1 MRGVKGAVDRKQ
13 DETVA
18 GFVAQC
24 AGLRSE
30 RIPEL
35 MRQQMKSLESA
46 RLPAEARIQAA
57 RLLAIYALEAE
68 RRLKAGELSLRIF
81 EGVLSPNSR

>member
-1 MRGVKGAVDRKQ
+1 
-13 DETVA
+13 
-18 GFVAQC
+18 
-24 AGLRSE
+24 
-30 RIPEL
+30 

-68 RRLKAGELSLRIF
+68 RRLRSGELAL
-81 EGVLSPNSR
+81 